1 MQRFKLMGQQCPIKS
16 IIKSNFCLILALCAF
31 LVPVSASRAENT
43 TLLKTRNLS
52 INNINITAEIADTP
66 ETRTKGLMYR
76 QEMPPNHGMLFVFEE
91 SQPLCFWMR
100 NTYIPLAIAFI
111 DEQGKI
117 LNFHEMLPLR
127 DKNHCSA
134 GPAKYALEM
143 NRHWFR
149 DNNVKEQDIIR
160 FLPH

>member
-1 MQRFKLMGQQCPIKS
+1 MQRLKLMGQQCPIKCFFY
-16 IIKSNFCLILALCAF
+16 ITLVLCVF
-31 LVPVSASRAENT
+31 LLCVSPSHAENT
-43 TLLKTRNLS
+43 TLLKTHSLS

-66 ETRTKGLMYR
+66 ETRMKGLMYR
-76 QEMPPNHGMLFVFEE
+76 KEMPPDHGMLFVFEE

-100 NTYIPLAIAFI
+100 NTYLPLAIAFT

>member
-1 MQRFKLMGQQCPIKS
+1 MQRIKLMGQRCPIKS
-16 IIKSNFCLILALCAF
+16 CFFITFILCVFLLC
-31 LVPVSASRAENT
+31 VPSSRAQNT
-43 TLLKTRNLS
+43 TPLKTRGIS
-52 INNINITAEIADTP
+52 INNISITAEIADTP
-66 ETRTKGLMYR
+66 ETRMKGLMYR
-76 QEMPPNHGMLFVFEE
+76 KQMPANHGMLFVFEK

-100 NTYIPLAIAFI
+100 NTYIPLAIAFM

-127 DKNHCSA
+127 DDNHCSA

-143 NRHWFR
+143 NRNWF
-149 DNNVKEQDIIR
+149 KEHNIKEKDIIR

>member
-1 MQRFKLMGQQCPIKS
+1 MQRIKLMGQQCPIKS
-16 IIKSNFCLILALCAF
+16 CFFITLVLCVF
-31 LVPVSASRAENT
+31 LLCVPSSHAENIT
-43 TLLKTRNLS
+43 PLKTHSIS
-52 INNINITAEIADTP
+52 INNISITAEVADTP
-66 ETRTKGLMYR
+66 ETRMKGLMYR
-76 QEMPPNHGMLFVFEE
+76 KQMPTNHGMLFVFEK

-127 DKNHCSA
+127 DDNHCSA

-143 NRHWFR
+143 NRNWFR
-149 DNNVKEQDIIR
+149 EHNIKEKDIIR

>member
-1 MQRFKLMGQQCPIKS
+1 MQRIKLMGQQCPIKS
-16 IIKSNFCLILALCAF
+16 CFFITLVLCVF
-31 LVPVSASRAENT
+31 LLCVPSSHAENIT
-43 TLLKTRNLS
+43 PLKIRSIS
-52 INNINITAEIADTP
+52 INNISITAEVADTP
-66 ETRTKGLMYR
+66 ETRMKGLMYR
-76 QEMPPNHGMLFVFEE
+76 KQMPTNHGMLFVFEK

-127 DKNHCSA
+127 DDNHCSA

-143 NRHWFR
+143 NRNWFR
-149 DNNVKEQDIIR
+149 EHNIKEKDIIR